1 MAIPAPAPISAHTR
15 ARPPIAR
22 HLLAFLVITVASIGV
37 NGWHL
42 NDALGWSDGP
52 NHLFDGIFLYEFA
65 KDMPLDQPRAWAE
78 QFYLRHP
85 SLGIIVYWPPGF
97 AAMEALTF
105 AIFGVSLLAARML
118 VLAFV
123 IGTGMAM
130 YGLGRQ
136 LFNNNGGLYAA
147 LVLIATPAGV
157 RWAGDVMLE
166 WPATFWMTLALIGYV
181 QSLRVPEKRWPVVL
195 FGAAVVMAFMTKQ
208 TAGIVLPV
216 ALLHAVCSK
225 AGRRWL
231 LRPITI
237 VTGGLIA
244 AIVLAYGSFAAP
256 YTALPEKL
264 LAWSPDVAFYAM
276 HLPEMIGWP
285 LTVVALLGCAFF
297 CLNAIGKERH
307 QDDVP
312 DVNQSRQDED
322 AIAES
327 MQVAAASLHQDR
339 QANLRPVSRIES
351 QAQRESAIPQPL
363 LFSRPLLLLAIW
375 LFAWWAFSSAIAAK
389 EPRYFFFALPPF
401 FMMAGQGWIDF
412 AVSFTNR
419 IGMSGGISAPF
430 KKAVASTPFPSQGEG
445 RWHAERFKD
454 SHNKFGRGKKVD
466 IGQNSIRRIAFALI
480 AFGFT
485 AQAFFTVR
493 AHPGNPP
500 SYQPAVDAL
509 MARGDADLVL
519 IDAVRD
525 GQFVYDLYANQQ
537 ARGSLIPLRASKLL
551 YARAARMK
559 YAGIELVQSQDDI
572 VNVLDQYG
580 VRYVVMESRLPE
592 THYTDADPRPRRL
605 LRELVQSDER
615 FVRRGA
621 WPLACRDAAWDEVA
635 LWLIEYTDCPPRQ
648 RDTVDIPVPAI
659 GKTVTI
665 KLGDAAR

>member
-1 MAIPAPAPISAHTR
+1 
-15 ARPPIAR
+15 
-22 HLLAFLVITVASIGV
+22 LVIAVASFGV

-65 KDMPLDQPRAWAE
+65 RDMPLDQPRVWAE

-105 AIFGVSLLAARML
+105 AIFGVSLLAARLL

-123 IGTGMAM
+123 AGAGMAM

-136 LFNNNGGLYAA
+136 LFNNDCGLYAA
-147 LVLIATPAGV
+147 LVLIATPAGM

-166 WPATFWMTLALIGYV
+166 WPATFWMTLALLCYA
-181 QSLRVPEKRWPVVL
+181 QSLRVTKKRWPVLL

-216 ALLHAVCSK
+216 ALLHAVCCA

-237 VTGGLIA
+237 VTGGLIT
-244 AIVLAYGSFAAP
+244 AIVLAYGSFAAS
-256 YTALPEKL
+256 YAALPEKL
-264 LAWSPDVAFYAM
+264 LAWSPDLVFYAA

-285 LTVVALLGCAFF
+285 LTVLALLCCPLFA
-297 CLNAIGKERH
+297 LNAIGKQRQ

-312 DVNQSRQDED
+312 DVNQSRQEED

-339 QANLRPVSRIES
+339 QANRRPVSRIES
-351 QAQRESAIPQPL
+351 QAQRESAILQPNL
-363 LFSRPLLLLAIW
+363 VSRPLLLLAIW

-389 EPRYFFFALPPF
+389 EPRYFFFALPPL
-401 FMMAGQGWIDF
+401 FMMAGQAWIRF
-412 AVSFTNR
+412 VVSITNR
-419 IGMSGGISAPF
+419 TSTNRSRISGDVSARP
-430 KKAVASTPFPSQGEG
+430 KEASASTPSHSQGEG
-445 RWHAERFKD
+445 RGERPGRIERFQE
-454 SHNKFGRGKKVD
+454 SHDKLGRGTEVD
-466 IGQNSIRRIAFALI
+466 IGRNSIRRLVFALI
-480 AFGFT
+480 AFGFAT
-485 AQAFFTVR
+485 QAFFTVR

-509 MARGDADLVL
+509 LTRHDADLVL

-525 GQFVYDLYANQQ
+525 GQFVFDLYANHQ

-580 VRYVVMESRLPE
+580 IRYLVMESRLPA
-592 THYTDADPRPRRL
+592 THYTDADPRPRKL
-605 LRELVQSDER
+605 LRDLVQSDKR

-621 WPLACRDAAWDEVA
+621 WPLACGDSAWDEVT

-648 RDTVDIPVPAI
+648 RQTVDIPVPAM
-659 GKTVTI
+659 GKTVKI
-665 KLGDAAR
+665 DLGGKAQ